1 MSFWTELVPSER
13 HEQRV
18 FAFVII
24 VESMLL
30 LICVC
35 ALVAAMF
42 LQTDGRNTEAMTALV
57 SITNMLI
64 GSFATLMAAR
74 GILKKQNGEPLK

>member
-1 MSFWTELVPSER
+1 VSWWSDIVPQER

-18 FAFVII
+18 FAFVIVI
-24 VESMLL
+24 ESLL
-30 LICVC
+30 LIICVTSL
-35 ALVAAMF
+35 ALAMF
-42 LQTDGRNTEAMTALV
+42 FRAENGEAMTALV

-74 GILKKQNGEPLK
+74 GLLKNGKGNGEK

>member
-1 MSFWTELVPSER
+1 MSFWSELVPAER

-24 VESMLL
+24 VESALL
-30 LICVC
+30 LICVI
-35 ALVAAMF
+35 ALAIAMF
-42 LQTDGRNTEAMTALV
+42 LKESRNTEAMTALV

-74 GILKKQNGEPLK
+74 GMLKNNGGGK